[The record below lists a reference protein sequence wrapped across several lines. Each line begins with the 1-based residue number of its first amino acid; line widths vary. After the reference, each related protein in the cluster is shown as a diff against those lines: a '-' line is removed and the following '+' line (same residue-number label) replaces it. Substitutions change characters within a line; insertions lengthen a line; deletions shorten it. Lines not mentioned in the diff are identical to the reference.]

1 MDIIQ
6 RFSIRG
12 DMRCGSTIGP
22 ITASHLGVRT
32 IDIGSPQLVDSL
44 GHSFLQLILDS
55 SGASKIETLLNQLS
69 SILDQVLAID
79 ETSRGIEVYFLPA

>member
-1 MDIIQ
+1 MTNVDSS
-6 RFSIRG
+6 FSLISSQHP
-12 DMRCGSTIGP
+12 D
-22 ITASHLGVRT
+22 L
-32 IDIGSPQLVDSL
+32 DIGSPQLVDSL